1 MARSPRKP
9 PAVPTENALHEAALA
24 HLARYAS
31 TRAGLL
37 RVLDRKVAR
46 WGASELGTTE
56 GVADGRAA
64 ARRVAARLV
73 ESGAVSDAAFAEA
86 RARSLHRAG
95 KSSRAIGAH
104 LATRG
109 VAMGMATE
117 AARQEP
123 AQELAAA
130 LIHVRRRRLGA
141 YRATAGTA
149 DDFRRALASLA
160 RAGFAGAVAV
170 QALRATREE
179 AEALI
184 TAFRSG
190 L

>member
-9 PAVPTENALHEAALA
+9 PAAPTENVLHETALA

-37 RVLDRKVAR
+37 RVLDRKVSR
-46 WGASELGTTE
+46 WRASELGTIE
-56 GVADGRAA
+56 GAAAGREA
-64 ARRVAARLV
+64 ARRVVARLV
-73 ESGAVSDAAFAEA
+73 ESGAVSDAAFAET
-86 RARSLHRAG
+86 RARSLHRTG

-109 VAMGMATE
+109 VAAGMAKE

-141 YRATAGTA
+141 YRAAAGTA

-160 RAGFAGAVAV
+160 RAGFGSPVAI
-170 QALRATREE
+170 QALRMARDE

>member
-1 MARSPRKP
+1 
-9 PAVPTENALHEAALA
+9 
-24 HLARYAS
+24 
-31 TRAGLL
+31 
-37 RVLDRKVAR
+37 
-46 WGASELGTTE
+46 
-56 GVADGRAA
+56 
-64 ARRVAARLV
+64 
-73 ESGAVSDAAFAEA
+73 
-86 RARSLHRAG
+86 LHRIG

-109 VAMGMATE
+109 VAVSMATE

-141 YRATAGTA
+141 YRASPGTA
-149 DDFRRALASLA
+149 DDFRRALGSLA
-160 RAGFAGAVAV
+160 RAGFGGSVAV
-170 QALRATREE
+170 QALRASREE